1 MTLKLDFLLPSSQ
14 PIILSLLSYLEVIFS
29 IFSQKSSTVKK
40 NKGSKCTKIKVLGTI
55 IKKIKF

>member
-1 MTLKLDFLLPSSQ
+1 MTLRLDFLLPSSQ

-40 NKGSKCTKIKVLGTI
+40 KIKVLNAL
-55 IKKIKF
+55 K